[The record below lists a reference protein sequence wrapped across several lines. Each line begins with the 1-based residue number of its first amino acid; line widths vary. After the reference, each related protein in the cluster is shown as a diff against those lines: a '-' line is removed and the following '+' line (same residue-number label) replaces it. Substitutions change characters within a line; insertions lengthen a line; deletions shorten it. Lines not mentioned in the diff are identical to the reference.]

1 MHNSPPAD
9 GYGIKM
15 DNITMSD
22 DDKEYKK
29 KLDTLSES
37 FCSAKWYNA
46 TIWLGSG
53 MTTSCHHPPAH
64 KIPDEFLTNPK
75 LIHNTP
81 EKKADRA
88 MMQRGERPSGCDY
101 CWKVQ
106 DMKDTD
112 AVPDRVYKSKIYDWK
127 DNKVAYNSNPE
138 QDVNLKTLEISF
150 DRTCNFA
157 CSYCNPAFSTTW
169 AKDIKE
175 NGAYTDLITD
185 GRNHFTHSHES
196 AQLFKPK
203 DTNPYV
209 EAFFKWWESDL
220 KSTLD
225 ELRITGGEPSM
236 SRDFWRIL
244 DLYEEHYHINNINGI
259 HRPALEKQW
268 PKFAFNTNLGMSDEQ
283 WKTLI
288 DKLRGIGVESTM
300 YTSCEATGAHAE
312 YIRDG
317 LNWGQWISRL
327 DHSIEEYFVDDIS
340 VMCTVNA
347 LCLWTLPELLDH
359 ILMMRKKYDPD
370 FLQPSF
376 TLNILRFPSFQ
387 SCLVLPE
394 EIRKRRRQALE
405 GWLWSQDPK
414 LLHEHEIDHI
424 ERLISYLREPEPID
438 VEAKRHDFKKFYT
451 QYDLRRGKLFEDTFP
466 EELVEWYKKIT

>member
-1 MHNSPPAD
+1 
-9 GYGIKM
+9 
-15 DNITMSD
+15 
-22 DDKEYKK
+22 
-29 KLDTLSES
+29 
-37 FCSAKWYNA
+37 
-46 TIWLGSG
+46 
-53 MTTSCHHPPAH
+53 
-64 KIPDEFLTNPK
+64 
-75 LIHNTP
+75 
-81 EKKADRA
+81 
-88 MMQRGERPSGCDY
+88 
-101 CWKVQ
+101 
-106 DMKDTD
+106 
-112 AVPDRVYKSKIYDWK
+112 
-127 DNKVAYNSNPE
+127 
-138 QDVNLKTLEISF
+138 
-150 DRTCNFA
+150 
-157 CSYCNPAFSTTW
+157 
-169 AKDIKE
+169 
-175 NGAYTDLITD
+175 
-185 GRNHFTHSHES
+185 
-196 AQLFKPK
+196 
-203 DTNPYV
+203 
-209 EAFFKWWESDL
+209 
-220 KSTLD
+220 
-225 ELRITGGEPSM
+225 
-236 SRDFWRIL
+236 
-244 DLYEEHYHINNINGI
+244 
-259 HRPALEKQW
+259 
-268 PKFAFNTNLGMSDEQ
+268 
-283 WKTLI
+283 
-288 DKLRGIGVESTM
+288 M

-347 LCLWTLPELLDH
+347 LCLWTLPQLLDH

-414 LLHEHEIDHI
+414 LLYEHEIDHI